1 MSSIT
6 PFNQSFVIRVTL
18 DNMQRGI
25 DLSIRKTVARL
36 KEFDNQPAK
45 KAEVLQTLRS
55 LEAMYTLVEEIRAAN
70 AEILKG
76 E

>member
-55 LEAMYTLVEEIRAAN
+55 LEAMYALVEEIRAAN